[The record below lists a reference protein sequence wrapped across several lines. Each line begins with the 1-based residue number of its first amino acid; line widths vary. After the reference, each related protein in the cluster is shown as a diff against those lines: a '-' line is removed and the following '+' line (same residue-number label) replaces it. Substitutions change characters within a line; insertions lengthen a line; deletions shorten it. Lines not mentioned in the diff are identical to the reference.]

1 MRLVVQRVREA
12 SCTVEDRITGSI
24 GKGFMV
30 LVGIGLDD
38 DKAVAEKMA
47 AKLAKLRVFED
58 ENEKMNL
65 SLYDVGGDI
74 LSISQFTLYADAS
87 KGNRP
92 SFTSAMKGEEAKA
105 LYEYFNE
112 CLRKLDL
119 RVETGIFG
127 ADMAVRLW
135 NDGPVTIILDSKE
148 L

>member
-74 LSISQFTLYADAS
+74 LSIPQFTLYADAS

>member
-58 ENEKMNL
+58 ENERMNL